1 MMRMKQ
7 METKYFQSGNL
18 SFEYID
24 TWELE
29 KADTFS
35 NPDCIA
41 TLSRG
46 ESNLLNIVAFPTPT
60 NLDSYKEF
68 MEKCIADDGGVILD
82 SSFMKIASMDAIK
95 LHANIKTPEIT
106 FDIHTYVFIENGNI
120 YIFELRTVD
129 YSQEAISEYDNL
141 VSSVKLE

>member
-1 MMRMKQ
+1 
-7 METKYFQSGNL
+7 METKLFQSGNV

-41 TLSRG
+41 TLSKG
-46 ESNLLNIVAFPTPT
+46 ETNLLNVVAFPTET

-68 MEKCIADDGGVILD
+68 MEKCIVDDGGVIL
-82 SSFMKIASMDAIK
+82 SSEFIQIASMDAIK
-95 LHANIKTPEIT
+95 LHGNIKTPDIT
-106 FDIHTYVFIENGNI
+106 FDIHTYVFIEDGNI
-120 YIFELRTVD
+120 YIFELRTAD
-129 YSQEAISEYDNL
+129 YSSEVINEYANL
-141 VSSVKLE
+141 IESFKLE